1 MKGRKA
7 VSLMSSRKLNGVE
20 KMKRWI
26 FLSAVALCLV
36 LVSPAPSFAGD
47 AFLKFGWTFS
57 PDLGGFS
64 NSWLFSGGSDWG
76 FHPQGYWGLEFQGSY
91 RSDSEGSFK
100 VTTVPANVLVNF
112 KWKSE
117 AESVRPFAGAGIGL
131 ISSYVKVEAF
141 GESEHE
147 WVKDAGFQFMFGVEL
162 NRSFVIEVLAQ
173 QAFDEDAE
181 FHWSLLGGLRF

>member
-1 MKGRKA
+1 
-7 VSLMSSRKLNGVE
+7 
-20 KMKRWI
+20 MKRWF
-26 FLSAVALCLV
+26 FLPAVAVCLV
-36 LVSPAPSFAGD
+36 LASPASSFAGD

-91 RSDSEGSFK
+91 RSESEGSFK

-117 AESVRPFAGAGIGL
+117 AESVRPFAGVGFGL
-131 ISSYVKVEAF
+131 VSSYVKVEAF

-147 WVKDAGFQFMFGVEL
+147 WIKDAGFQFMAGVEL
-162 NRSFVIEVLAQ
+162 NRAFVIELLAQ
-173 QAFDEDAE
+173 RIFEEGAQFQ
-181 FHWSLLGGLRF
+181 WSLLGGLRF